1 MYSKN
6 TIKNLRILFPLL
18 AIMLTNCSSNKN
30 DKVDQLFETYR
41 GNSVPGA
48 AVMIVHKGR
57 PVLTK
62 TYGMADPEEKIPVH
76 RQTNFR
82 LASVTKQFTAMCI
95 MILKERGALDYKTT
109 LKDIFPTFPDY
120 GEHITIQHLLQHT
133 SGLIAYEDLIP
144 DTASVQVTDN
154 DVLQMMKGVDSTYFQ
169 PGTAYRYCNSGYAVL
184 AMIIEKVS
192 GKSFTGFLKENIFN
206 RLGMNHTVAHVN
218 GISTVSNRAYGYT
231 VESDSIRFTDQS
243 ITSAVLGDGGIYS
256 SIDDLFKWDRALY
269 TNKLIS
275 AETLKL
281 AFTPA
286 LDNYGFGWRIDEYRG
301 HVRVYHTGSTRGFRT
316 VIQRFPEDAFTVII
330 LTNRSD
336 PEVAPLAEKLADLYL
351 IGN

>member
-1 MYSKN
+1 MKYNK
-6 TIKNLRILFPLL
+6 KRLILFFLL
-18 AIMLTNCSSNKN
+18 LVFVLTQCSSKKN
-30 DKVDQLFETYR
+30 EIVDQLFKTYQ
-41 GNSVPGA
+41 GNAVPGA
-48 AVMIVHKGR
+48 AVMIVRKDR
-57 PVLTK
+57 PVVTK
-62 TYGMADPEEKIPVH
+62 TYGMADLEEKIPVR

-95 MILKERGALDYKTT
+95 MILKERGALDYTTT

-144 DTASVQVTDN
+144 DTASVQVMDQ

-169 PGTAYRYCNSGYAVL
+169 SGTAYRYSNSGYAVL
-184 AMIIEKVS
+184 AMIVEKLS
-192 GKSFTGFLKENIFN
+192 EKSFAEFLKENIFN
-206 RLGMNHTVAHVN
+206 PLGMNHTVAHVN
-218 GISTVSNRAYGYT
+218 GFSTVSNRAYGYT
-231 VESDSIRFTDQS
+231 VEPDSIRFTDQS

-269 TNKLIS
+269 TDKLIS
-275 AETLKL
+275 SETLKL

-286 LDNYGFGWRIDEYRG
+286 LDNYGFGWRIDEYNG

-316 VIQRFPEDAFTVII
+316 VIQCFPEDKFTVII

-336 PEVAPLAEKLADLYL
+336 PEVAPLAEKLADLYF
-351 IGN
+351 IGQ

>member
-1 MYSKN
+1 MKLNKKRLALSF
-6 TIKNLRILFPLL
+6 LILVFIL
-18 AIMLTNCSSNKN
+18 IQCSSKKN
-30 DKVDQLFETYR
+30 EIVDQLFEAYR
-41 GNSVPGA
+41 GDSVPGA
-48 AVMIVHKGR
+48 AVMIIHKGR

-62 TYGMADPEEKIPVH
+62 TYGMADLEEKIPVY

-109 LKDIFPTFPDY
+109 LKEIFPSFPDY
-120 GEHITIQHLLQHT
+120 GEHITIQHLLRHT
-133 SGLIAYEDLIP
+133 SGLIAYEDLIS

-154 DVLQMMKGVDSTYFQ
+154 DVLQMMLGVDSTYFQ
-169 PGTAYRYCNSGYAVL
+169 PGTAHRYSNSGYAVL
-184 AMIIEKVS
+184 AMIIKKVS
-192 GKSFTGFLKENIFN
+192 GKSVAGFLKENIFHP
-206 RLGMNHTVAHVN
+206 LGMNHTVAHVN
-218 GISTVSNRAYGYT
+218 GFSTVSNRAYGYT
-231 VESDSIRFTDQS
+231 VEPDSIRFTDQS

-256 SIDDLFKWDRALY
+256 SIDDLLKWDRALY
-269 TNKLIS
+269 TDKLIS

-316 VIQRFPEDAFTVII
+316 FIQRFPEDKFTVII

-351 IGN
+351 IGQ